1 MKPPQVLPGEHSPD
15 CDIMDINP
23 DGIRKP
29 CNCGKAM
36 RNFYAELAEVCA
48 GVLNASDSER
58 AELHATAAKC
68 ADEILSI
75 LK

>member
-1 MKPPQVLPGEHSPD
+1 
-15 CDIMDINP
+15 
-23 DGIRKP
+23 
-29 CNCGKAM
+29 M